1 MTRTGQPPEI
11 YEYDALA
18 RLTGVTYDGASA
30 DYVYD
35 AAGNRVSQATTDGG
49 GLSFE
54 YDAANQ
60 LKRTYVP
67 NTSVET
73 LFTPDNNGNT
83 VKRLVGGST
92 GSGENYHYDGNN
104 RLKKIVYEIDPTE
117 TGTPRR
123 ACLDFN
129 DSSNVSLSDV
139 VLMGPTFNKIYPDPA
154 YNRFMDVNNNNAVTL
169 QDVVLMGPQ
178 FNKVCPRYFAYNG
191 DGLRTS
197 YKQGK
202 YVANYVWDV
211 AMGTPEVLQES
222 RRQIYTDDGTTILTG
237 LDVALLPG
245 GSPSPVRYVY
255 GVGLAASIDGNG
267 QARYYVPDALGSTRA
282 AVAAPNKTDYNYEA
296 FGLLR
301 ASDPVSDSFMFA
313 GEQSDS
319 RARQGATGLYY
330 LRARYYDPSLG
341 RFLTADPLAGA
352 ATQPQTLNRYA
363 YALNNPVNRVDPTGL
378 ASEGRGGGGG
388 GLFGGVFDFVT
399 GFATL
404 DCLTFAIGTVGMGFG
419 PGGAIVA
426 TLVNQTLYI
435 YVDDEAAALDE
446 GAQLFGPELAG
457 DYARLYMNA
466 SKVTIENA
474 RFIGGAASVVWS
486 AYQCGDSA
494 GLF

>member
-11 YEYDALA
+11 YGYDALA
-18 RLTGVTYDGASA
+18 RLTGVTYDGGSA

-54 YDAANQ
+54 YDAANE

-67 NTSVET
+67 NTSNET

-178 FNKVCPRYFAYNG
+178 YNKACPRYFAYNG
-191 DGLRTS
+191 DGLRTG

-222 RRQIYTDDGTTILTG
+222 RKQIYTDNGITIVTG

-255 GVGLAASIDGNG
+255 GVGLVASIDGTG
-267 QARYYVPDALGSTRA
+267 QARYHFPDALGSTRA
-282 AVAAPNKTDYNYEA
+282 ALAGSALTGYSYEA
-296 FGLLR
+296 FGLPR
-301 ASDPVSDSFMFA
+301 ASDPVRDTFMFA

-319 RARQGATGLYY
+319 RARQGSTGLYY

-341 RFLTADPLAGA
+341 RFLTADPVMAGH
-352 ATQPQTLNRYA
+352 PYVYA
-363 YALNNPVNRVDPTGL
+363 DNNPVNRVDPTGL
-378 ASEGRGGGGG
+378 ASEGSGGVGGLLRECRTELLIVAAFFIAIAIGLVGLWGWGVAGAFAAGATIEAFHTGAQLTWVLGAAALIGGVGG
-388 GLFGGVFDFVT
+388 GLTISQACGGSRDF
-399 GFATL
+399 
-404 DCLTFAIGTVGMGFG
+404 
-419 PGGAIVA
+419 
-426 TLVNQTLYI
+426 
-435 YVDDEAAALDE
+435 
-446 GAQLFGPELAG
+446 
-457 DYARLYMNA
+457 R
-466 SKVTIENA
+466 
-474 RFIGGAASVVWS
+474 
-486 AYQCGDSA
+486 
-494 GLF
+494 